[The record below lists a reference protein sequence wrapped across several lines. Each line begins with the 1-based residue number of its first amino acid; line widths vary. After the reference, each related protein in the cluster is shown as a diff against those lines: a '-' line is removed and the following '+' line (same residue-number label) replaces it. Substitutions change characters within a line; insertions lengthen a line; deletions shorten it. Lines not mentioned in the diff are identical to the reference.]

1 MLENCRSNSSAERSA
16 LLTEC
21 EAAVRTSEMERI
33 KVKKE
38 WMDKWKK
45 EVE

>member
-1 MLENCRSNSSAERSA
+1 MLENCRSNSSEERSA

-21 EAAVRTSEMERI
+21 EAAVKLSEMERI

-38 WMDKWKK
+38 WMDRYRRA
-45 EVE
+45 